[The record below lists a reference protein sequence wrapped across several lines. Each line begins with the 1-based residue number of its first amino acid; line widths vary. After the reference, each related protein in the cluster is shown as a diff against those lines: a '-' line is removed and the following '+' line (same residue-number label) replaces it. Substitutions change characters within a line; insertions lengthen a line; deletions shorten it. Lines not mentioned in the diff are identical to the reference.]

1 MTEVPEP
8 QRVEDIVDRLER
20 ENVDVDRAADAG
32 SDDRSEDTTGSVP
45 GAPEPP
51 D

>member
-1 MTEVPEP
+1 MTQTPGPEP
-8 QRVEDIVDRLER
+8 LEDIVDRLE
-20 ENVDVDRAADAG
+20 EDIVDVDRAADSDG
-32 SDDRSEDTTGSVP
+32 SGEDTTRAVP